1 MPKTE
6 FNAVSSMFELSHQA
20 GNIPHILDQ
29 ASGAYRPL
37 ITEDFSLAN
46 SAGESHIDAFNRL
59 RVSEPLTLFDSSH
72 RYSDNN
78 LWAEFH
84 SGPNSS
90 GVFNPNQGLVDL
102 NVDNTSGSQVLRET
116 TRVFSYQPGK
126 SLLVMTTFVMNP
138 AKEGLRERVG
148 YFGEENGFYFQKD
161 DSTVSFVERHFTEG
175 FVDENIITQENWN
188 TDKLDGTG
196 KSGITLDA
204 SKGQILWADIEW
216 LGIGTVRMGFV
227 IDGKFIICHKFHHAN
242 LIAQTYITTASL
254 PLRYEITN
262 KTATSSGSTLKQI
275 CSTVISEGGYKLNG
289 LQKAVGTSIVAP
301 KVLGTAGTRTPVV
314 TLRLKANRQD
324 AVVILTAVSILPT
337 AGNVNYRWELVAS
350 TVSSGGTGTWISSGA
365 DSSVEYKLDA
375 TAVTGGRILAAGYT
389 QGSNQG
395 SNSVDLLKNA
405 LFKFQLERDSFN
417 GTNYELALVCSS
429 DTGSADIFGSLDWE
443 EVSR

>member
-1 MPKTE
+1 
-6 FNAVSSMFELSHQA
+6 
-20 GNIPHILDQ
+20 
-29 ASGAYRPL
+29 
-37 ITEDFSLAN
+37 
-46 SAGESHIDAFNRL
+46 
-59 RVSEPLTLFDSSH
+59 
-72 RYSDNN
+72 
-78 LWAEFH
+78 
-84 SGPNSS
+84 
-90 GVFNPNQGLVDL
+90 
-102 NVDNTSGSQVLRET
+102 
-116 TRVFSYQPGK
+116 
-126 SLLVMTTFVMNP
+126 MNP
-138 AKEGLRERVG
+138 AKDGLRERVG

-227 IDGKFIICHKFHHAN
+227 IDGQFIICHKFHHAN
-242 LIAQTYITTASL
+242 LIPRTYITTASL

-262 KTATSSGSTLKQI
+262 KTATSSSSTLKQI
-275 CSTVISEGGYKLNG
+275 CSTVISEGGYELAG
-289 LQKAVGTSIVAP
+289 LQQAVGTSIVAP
-301 KVLGTAGTRTPVV
+301 KDLGTAATRTPVV
-314 TLRLKANRQD
+314 TIRLKADRPD
-324 AVVILTAVSILPT
+324 AVAILTAVSLLPSSDN
-337 AGNVNYRWELVAS
+337 AYYRWELVAS
-350 TVSSGGTGTWISSGA
+350 AVSSGGTGTWISSEV

-389 QGSNQG
+389 EGSKQGANP
-395 SNSVDLLKNA
+395 VDLLKSA

-429 DTGSADIFGSLDWE
+429 DTSGADIFGSLDWE

>member
-1 MPKTE
+1 MADEYE
-6 FNAVSSMFELSHQA
+6 FDNIYQLSHQN
-20 GNIPHILDQ
+20 GQIPFLLDRDI
-29 ASGAYRPL
+29 GKYRPQ
-37 ITEDFSLAN
+37 EEQDFSLAN
-46 SAGESHIDAFNRL
+46 KAGQANIDAFNRL

-72 RYSDNN
+72 RYNDNN

-90 GVFNPNQGLVDL
+90 GVFNPTQGLVDL

-116 TRVFSYQPGK
+116 TKIFSYQPGK

-138 AKEGLRERVG
+138 AKDGLRERVG

-227 IDGKFIICHKFHHAN
+227 IDGQFIICHKFHHAN
-242 LIAQTYITTASL
+242 LIPRTYITTASL

-262 KTATSSGSTLKQI
+262 KTATSSSSTLRQI

-301 KVLGTAGTRTPVV
+301 KDLGTAGTRTPVA
-314 TLRLKANRQD
+314 TLRLKPDRSD
-324 AVVILTAVSILPT
+324 AVVILTAVSLLPT
-337 AGNVNYRWELVAS
+337 SSNANYRWELVAS
-350 TVSSGGTGTWISSGA
+350 AVSSGGTGTWISSGV

-395 SNSVDLLKNA
+395 SNSVDLLKSA

-417 GTNYELALVCSS
+417 GTNYEIALVCSS
-429 DTGSADIFGSLDWE
+429 DTGGSDIFGSLDWE

>member
-1 MPKTE
+1 MADEYE
-6 FNAVSSMFELSHQA
+6 FDNIYQLSHQN
-20 GNIPHILDQ
+20 GQIPFLLDRDI
-29 ASGAYRPL
+29 GKYRPQ
-37 ITEDFSLAN
+37 EEQDFSLAN
-46 SAGESHIDAFNRL
+46 KAGQANIDAFNRL

-72 RYSDNN
+72 RYNDND
-78 LWAEFH
+78 LWSEFH

-90 GVFNPNQGLVDL
+90 GVFNPNQGLMDL
-102 NVDNTSGSQVLRET
+102 NVDSTSGSQVLRET
-116 TRVFSYQPGK
+116 TKIFSYQPGK
-126 SLLVMTTFVMNP
+126 SLLIMTTFVMNP

-148 YFGEENGFYFQKD
+148 YFGTENGYYFQKGD
-161 DSTVSFVERHFTEG
+161 FDISFVERSSTLG
-175 FVDENIITQENWN
+175 SIQENIVLQENWN

-227 IDGKFIICHKFHHAN
+227 IDGQFIICHKFHHAN
-242 LIAQTYITTASL
+242 LIPRTYITTASL

-262 KTATSSGSTLKQI
+262 KTATSSSSTLKQI
-275 CSTVISEGGYKLNG
+275 CSTVISEGGYELAG
-289 LQKAVGTSIVAP
+289 LQQAVGTPITLP
-301 KVLGTAGTRTPVV
+301 KDLGTAATRTPVV
-314 TLRLKANRQD
+314 TIRLKADRPD
-324 AVVILTAVSILPT
+324 AVVILTAVSLLPSNNN
-337 AGNVNYRWELVAS
+337 ANYRWELVAS
-350 TVSSGGTGTWISSGA
+350 AVSSGGTGTWISSEV

-395 SNSVDLLKNA
+395 SNPVDLLKSA

-429 DTGSADIFGSLDWE
+429 DTSGADIFGSLDWE

>member
-1 MPKTE
+1 MADEYE
-6 FNAVSSMFELSHQA
+6 FDNIYQLSHQN
-20 GNIPHILDQ
+20 GQIPFLLDRDI
-29 ASGAYRPL
+29 GKYRPQ
-37 ITEDFSLAN
+37 EEQDFSLAN
-46 SAGESHIDAFNRL
+46 KAGQANIDAFNRL

-72 RYSDNN
+72 RYNDNN

-90 GVFNPNQGLVDL
+90 GVFNPTQGLVDL

-116 TRVFSYQPGK
+116 TKIFSYQPGK

-138 AKEGLRERVG
+138 AKDGLRERVG

-227 IDGKFIICHKFHHAN
+227 IDGQFIICHKFHHAN
-242 LIAQTYITTASL
+242 LIPRTYITTASL

-262 KTATSSGSTLKQI
+262 KTATSSSSTLKQI

-289 LQKAVGTSIVAP
+289 LQQAVGTSIVAP
-301 KVLGTAGTRTPVV
+301 KDLGTAATRTPVV
-314 TLRLKANRQD
+314 TLRLKADRSD
-324 AVVILTAVSILPT
+324 AVVILTAVSLLPSSSN
-337 AGNVNYRWELVAS
+337 ANYRWELVAS
-350 TVSSGGTGTWISSGA
+350 AVSSGGTGTWISSEV

-395 SNSVDLLKNA
+395 SNPVDLLKSA

-429 DTGSADIFGSLDWE
+429 DTSGADIFGSLDWE

>member
-1 MPKTE
+1 MADEYE
-6 FNAVSSMFELSHQA
+6 FDNIYQLSHQN
-20 GNIPHILDQ
+20 GQIPFLLDRDI
-29 ASGAYRPL
+29 GKYRPQ
-37 ITEDFSLAN
+37 EEQDFSLAN
-46 SAGESHIDAFNRL
+46 KAGQANIDAFNRL

-90 GVFNPNQGLVDL
+90 GVFNPTQGLVDL

-116 TRVFSYQPGK
+116 TKIFSYQPGK

-138 AKEGLRERVG
+138 AKDGLRERVG

-227 IDGKFIICHKFHHAN
+227 IDGQFIICHKFHHAN
-242 LIAQTYITTASL
+242 LIPRTYITTASL

-262 KTATSSGSTLKQI
+262 KTDTSGNSTLKQI

-289 LQKAVGTSIVAP
+289 LQQAVGTSIVAP
-301 KVLGTAGTRTPVV
+301 KDLGTAATRTPVV
-314 TLRLKANRQD
+314 TLRLKADRSD
-324 AVVILTAVSILPT
+324 AVVILTAVSLLPSNSN
-337 AGNVNYRWELVAS
+337 ANYRWELVAS
-350 TVSSGGTGTWISSGA
+350 AVSSGGTGTWISSEVG
-365 DSSVEYKLDA
+365 SSVEYKLDA

-395 SNSVDLLKNA
+395 SNPVDLLKSA

-429 DTGSADIFGSLDWE
+429 DTSGADIFGSLDWE

>member
-1 MPKTE
+1 MADEYE
-6 FNAVSSMFELSHQA
+6 FDNIYQLSHQN
-20 GNIPHILDQ
+20 GQIPFLLDRDI
-29 ASGAYRPL
+29 GKYRPQ
-37 ITEDFSLAN
+37 EEQDFSLAN
-46 SAGESHIDAFNRL
+46 KAGQANIDAFNRL

-72 RYSDNN
+72 RYNDNN

-90 GVFNPNQGLVDL
+90 GVFNPTQGLVDL

-116 TRVFSYQPGK
+116 TKIFSYQPGK

-138 AKEGLRERVG
+138 AKDGLRERVG

-227 IDGKFIICHKFHHAN
+227 IDGQFIICHKFHHAN
-242 LIAQTYITTASL
+242 LIPRTYITTASL

-262 KTATSSGSTLKQI
+262 KTDTSGNSTLKQI

-289 LQKAVGTSIVAP
+289 LQQAVGTSIVAP
-301 KVLGTAGTRTPVV
+301 KDLGTAATRTPVV
-314 TLRLKANRQD
+314 TLRLKADRSD
-324 AVVILTAVSILPT
+324 AVVILTAVSLLPSSSN
-337 AGNVNYRWELVAS
+337 ANYRWELVAS
-350 TVSSGGTGTWISSGA
+350 AVSSGGTGTWISSEVG
-365 DSSVEYKLDA
+365 SSVEYKLDA

-395 SNSVDLLKNA
+395 SNPVDLLKSA

-429 DTGSADIFGSLDWE
+429 DTSGADIFGSLDWE

>member
-1 MPKTE
+1 MADEYE
-6 FNAVSSMFELSHQA
+6 FDNIYQLSHQN
-20 GNIPHILDQ
+20 GQIPFLLDRDI
-29 ASGAYRPL
+29 GKYRPQ
-37 ITEDFSLAN
+37 EEQDFSLAN
-46 SAGESHIDAFNRL
+46 KAGQANIDAFNRL

-72 RYSDNN
+72 RYNDND
-78 LWAEFH
+78 LWSEFH

-90 GVFNPNQGLVDL
+90 GVFNPNQGLMDL
-102 NVDNTSGSQVLRET
+102 NVDSTSGSQVLRET
-116 TRVFSYQPGK
+116 NKIFSYQPGK
-126 SLLVMTTFVMNP
+126 SLLIMTTFVMNP

-148 YFGEENGFYFQKD
+148 YFGTENGYYFQKD
-161 DSTVSFVERHFTEG
+161 DFDISFVERSSTLG
-175 FVDENIITQENWN
+175 SIQENIVLQENWN

-227 IDGKFIICHKFHHAN
+227 IDGQFIICHKFHHAN
-242 LIAQTYITTASL
+242 LIPRTYITTASL

-262 KTATSSGSTLKQI
+262 KTATSSSSTLKQI
-275 CSTVISEGGYKLNG
+275 CSTVISEGGYELAG
-289 LQKAVGTSIVAP
+289 LQQAVGTPITLP
-301 KVLGTAGTRTPVV
+301 KDLGTAATRTPVV
-314 TLRLKANRQD
+314 TIRLKADRPD
-324 AVVILTAVSILPT
+324 AVVILTAVSLLPSNNN
-337 AGNVNYRWELVAS
+337 ANYRWELVAS
-350 TVSSGGTGTWISSGA
+350 AVSSGGTGTWISSDV

-395 SNSVDLLKNA
+395 SNPVDLLKSA

-429 DTGSADIFGSLDWE
+429 DTSGVDIFGSLDWE

>member
-1 MPKTE
+1 MADEYE
-6 FNAVSSMFELSHQA
+6 FDNIYQLSHQN
-20 GNIPHILDQ
+20 GQIPFLLDRDI
-29 ASGAYRPL
+29 GKYRPQ
-37 ITEDFSLAN
+37 EEQDFSLAN
-46 SAGESHIDAFNRL
+46 KAGQANIDAFNRL

-90 GVFNPNQGLVDL
+90 GVFNPTQGLVDL

-116 TRVFSYQPGK
+116 TKIFSYQPGK

-138 AKEGLRERVG
+138 AKDGLRERVG

-227 IDGKFIICHKFHHAN
+227 IDGQFIICHKFHHAN
-242 LIAQTYITTASL
+242 LIPRTYITTASL

-262 KTATSSGSTLKQI
+262 KTDTSGNSTLKQI

-289 LQKAVGTSIVAP
+289 LQQAVGTSIVAP
-301 KVLGTAGTRTPVV
+301 KDLGTAATRTPVV
-314 TLRLKANRQD
+314 TLRLKADRSD
-324 AVVILTAVSILPT
+324 AVVILTAVSLLPSSSN
-337 AGNVNYRWELVAS
+337 ANYRWELVAS
-350 TVSSGGTGTWISSGA
+350 AVSSGGTGTWISSEVG
-365 DSSVEYKLDA
+365 SSVEYKLDA

-395 SNSVDLLKNA
+395 SNPVDLLKSA

-429 DTGSADIFGSLDWE
+429 DTSGADIFGSLDWE

>member
-1 MPKTE
+1 MADEYE
-6 FNAVSSMFELSHQA
+6 FDNIYQLSHQN
-20 GNIPHILDQ
+20 GQIPFLLDRDI
-29 ASGAYRPL
+29 GKYRPQ
-37 ITEDFSLAN
+37 EEQDFSLAN
-46 SAGESHIDAFNRL
+46 KAGQANIDAFNRL

-72 RYSDNN
+72 RYNDND

-90 GVFNPNQGLVDL
+90 GVFNPTQGLVDL

-116 TRVFSYQPGK
+116 TKIFSYQPGK

-138 AKEGLRERVG
+138 AKDGLRERVG

-227 IDGKFIICHKFHHAN
+227 IDGQFIICHKFHHAN
-242 LIAQTYITTASL
+242 LIPRTYITTASL
-254 PLRYEITN
+254 PLRCEITN
-262 KTATSSGSTLKQI
+262 KTDTSGNSTLKQI
-275 CSTVISEGGYKLNG
+275 CSTVISEGGYELAG
-289 LQKAVGTSIVAP
+289 LQQAVGTPITLP
-301 KVLGTAGTRTPVV
+301 KDLGPAGTRAPIV
-314 TLRLKANRQD
+314 TIRLKADRPD
-324 AVVILTAVSILPT
+324 AVVVLTAVSLLPSNNN
-337 AGNVNYRWELVAS
+337 ANYRWELVAS
-350 TVSSGGTGTWISSGA
+350 AVSSGGTGTWISSAA

-395 SNSVDLLKNA
+395 SNPVDLLKNA

-429 DTGSADIFGSLDWE
+429 DTSGADIFGSLDWE

>member
-1 MPKTE
+1 MADE
-6 FNAVSSMFELSHQA
+6 YRFDDIYQLSHQN
-20 GNIPHILDQ
+20 GQIPFVLDRDIEK
-29 ASGAYRPL
+29 YRP
-37 ITEDFSLAN
+37 IEESDFSLAN
-46 SAGESHIDAFNRL
+46 KAGQANIDAFNRL
-59 RVSEPLTLFDSSH
+59 RVSNPLTLFDSSH
-72 RYSDNN
+72 RYSDND

-90 GVFNPNQGLVDL
+90 GVFNAYQGLMDL

-116 TRVFSYQPGK
+116 TKIFSYQPGK

-148 YFGEENGFYFQKD
+148 YFGVENGYYFQKD
-161 DSTVSFVERHFTEG
+161 DFDISFVERSSTLG
-175 FVDENIITQENWN
+175 SIQENIVLQEDWN
-188 TDKLDGTG
+188 VDKLDGNG

-204 SKGQILWADIEW
+204 SKGQILWADVEW
-216 LGIGTVRMGFV
+216 LGVGTVRMGFV
-227 IDGKFIICHKFHHAN
+227 INGQFIICHKFHHAN
-242 LIAQTYITTASL
+242 LIPRTYITTASL

-262 KTATSSGSTLKQI
+262 KTATSSSSTLKQI

-301 KVLGTAGTRTPVV
+301 KDLGTAGTRTPVA
-314 TLRLKANRQD
+314 TLRLKPDRSD
-324 AVVILTAVSILPT
+324 AVVILTAVSLLPT
-337 AGNVNYRWELVAS
+337 SSNANYRWELVAS
-350 TVSSGGTGTWISSGA
+350 AVSSGGTGTWISSGV

-395 SNSVDLLKNA
+395 SNSVDLLKDA

-417 GTNYELALVCSS
+417 GTNYEIALVCSS
-429 DTGSADIFGSLDWE
+429 DTGGSDIFGSLDWE
-443 EVSR
+443 EISR

>member
-1 MPKTE
+1 MADEYE
-6 FNAVSSMFELSHQA
+6 FDNIYQLSHQN
-20 GNIPHILDQ
+20 GQIPFLLDRDI
-29 ASGAYRPL
+29 GKYRPQ
-37 ITEDFSLAN
+37 EEQDFSLAN
-46 SAGESHIDAFNRL
+46 KAGQANIDAFNRL

-72 RYSDNN
+72 RYNDNN

-90 GVFNPNQGLVDL
+90 GVFNPTQGLVDL

-116 TRVFSYQPGK
+116 TKIFSYQPGK

-138 AKEGLRERVG
+138 AKDGLRERVG

-227 IDGKFIICHKFHHAN
+227 IDGQFIICHKFHHAN
-242 LIAQTYITTASL
+242 LIPRTYITTASL

-262 KTATSSGSTLKQI
+262 KTATSSSSTLKQI

-289 LQKAVGTSIVAP
+289 LQQAVGTSIVAP
-301 KVLGTAGTRTPVV
+301 KDLGTAATRTPVV
-314 TLRLKANRQD
+314 TLRLKADRSD
-324 AVVILTAVSILPT
+324 AVVILTAVSLLPSSSN
-337 AGNVNYRWELVAS
+337 ANYRWELVAS
-350 TVSSGGTGTWISSGA
+350 AVSSGGTGTWISSEV

-395 SNSVDLLKNA
+395 SNPVDLLKNA

-429 DTGSADIFGSLDWE
+429 DTSGADIFGSLDWE

>member
-1 MPKTE
+1 MADEYE
-6 FNAVSSMFELSHQA
+6 FDNIYQLSHQN
-20 GNIPHILDQ
+20 GQIPFLLDRDI
-29 ASGAYRPL
+29 GKYRPQ
-37 ITEDFSLAN
+37 EEQDFSLAN
-46 SAGESHIDAFNRL
+46 KAGQANIDAFNRL

-72 RYSDNN
+72 RYNDND
-78 LWAEFH
+78 LWSEFH

-90 GVFNPNQGLVDL
+90 GVFNPNQGLMDL
-102 NVDNTSGSQVLRET
+102 NVDSTSGSQVLRET
-116 TRVFSYQPGK
+116 TKIFSYQPGK
-126 SLLVMTTFVMNP
+126 SLLIMTTFVMNP

-148 YFGEENGFYFQKD
+148 YFGTENGYYFQKD
-161 DSTVSFVERHFTEG
+161 DFDISFVERSSTLG
-175 FVDENIITQENWN
+175 SIQENIVLQENWN

-227 IDGKFIICHKFHHAN
+227 IDGQFIICHKFHHAN
-242 LIAQTYITTASL
+242 LIPRTYITTASL
-254 PLRYEITN
+254 PLRCEITN
-262 KTATSSGSTLKQI
+262 KTATSSSSTLKQI

-289 LQKAVGTSIVAP
+289 LQQAVGTSIVAP
-301 KVLGTAGTRTPVV
+301 KDLGSAATRTPVV
-314 TLRLKANRQD
+314 TLRLKADRSD
-324 AVVILTAVSILPT
+324 AVVILTAVSLLPSNSN
-337 AGNVNYRWELVAS
+337 ANYRWELVAS
-350 TVSSGGTGTWISSGA
+350 AVSSGGTGTWISSEV

-395 SNSVDLLKNA
+395 SNPVDLLKNA

-429 DTGSADIFGSLDWE
+429 DTSSADIFGSLDWE

>member
-1 MPKTE
+1 MADEYE
-6 FNAVSSMFELSHQA
+6 FDNIYQLSHQN
-20 GNIPHILDQ
+20 GQIPFLLDR
-29 ASGAYRPL
+29 GIGKYRPQ
-37 ITEDFSLAN
+37 EEQDFSLAN
-46 SAGESHIDAFNRL
+46 KAGQANIDAFNRL

-72 RYSDNN
+72 RYNDND
-78 LWAEFH
+78 LWSEFH

-90 GVFNPNQGLVDL
+90 GVFNPNQGLMDL
-102 NVDNTSGSQVLRET
+102 NVDSTSGSQVLRET
-116 TRVFSYQPGK
+116 TKIFSYQPGK
-126 SLLVMTTFVMNP
+126 SLLIMTTFVMNP

-148 YFGEENGFYFQKD
+148 YFGTENGYYFQKD
-161 DSTVSFVERHFTEG
+161 DFDISFVERSSTLG
-175 FVDENIITQENWN
+175 SIQENIVLQENWN

-227 IDGKFIICHKFHHAN
+227 IDGQFIICHKFHHAN
-242 LIAQTYITTASL
+242 LIPRTYITTASL

-262 KTATSSGSTLKQI
+262 KTATSSSSTLKQI

-289 LQKAVGTSIVAP
+289 LQQAVGTSIVAP
-301 KVLGTAGTRTPVV
+301 KDLGSAATRTPVV
-314 TLRLKANRQD
+314 TLRLKADRSD
-324 AVVILTAVSILPT
+324 AVVILTAVSLLPSNSN
-337 AGNVNYRWELVAS
+337 ANYRWELVAS
-350 TVSSGGTGTWISSGA
+350 AVSSGGTGTWISSEV

-395 SNSVDLLKNA
+395 SNPVDLLKNA

-429 DTGSADIFGSLDWE
+429 DTSSADIFGSLDWE

>member
-1 MPKTE
+1 MADEYE
-6 FNAVSSMFELSHQA
+6 FDNIYQLSHQN
-20 GNIPHILDQ
+20 GQIPFLLDRDI
-29 ASGAYRPL
+29 GKYRPQ
-37 ITEDFSLAN
+37 EEQDFSLAN
-46 SAGESHIDAFNRL
+46 KAGQANIDAFNRL

-72 RYSDNN
+72 RYNDND
-78 LWAEFH
+78 LWSEFH

-90 GVFNPNQGLVDL
+90 GVFNPNQGLMDL
-102 NVDNTSGSQVLRET
+102 NVDSTSGSQVLRET
-116 TRVFSYQPGK
+116 TKIFSYQPGK
-126 SLLVMTTFVMNP
+126 SLLIMTTFVMNP

-148 YFGEENGFYFQKD
+148 YFGTENGYYFQKGD
-161 DSTVSFVERHFTEG
+161 FDISFVERSSTLG
-175 FVDENIITQENWN
+175 SIQENIVLQENWN

-227 IDGKFIICHKFHHAN
+227 IDGQFIICHKFHHAN
-242 LIAQTYITTASL
+242 LIPRTYITTASL

-262 KTATSSGSTLKQI
+262 KTATSSSSTLKQI
-275 CSTVISEGGYKLNG
+275 CSTVISEGGYELAG
-289 LQKAVGTSIVAP
+289 LQQAVGTPITLP
-301 KVLGTAGTRTPVV
+301 KDLGTAATRTPVV
-314 TLRLKANRQD
+314 TIRLKADRPD
-324 AVVILTAVSILPT
+324 AVVILTAVSLLPSNNN
-337 AGNVNYRWELVAS
+337 ANYRWELVAS
-350 TVSSGGTGTWISSGA
+350 AVSSGGTGTWISSEV

-429 DTGSADIFGSLDWE
+429 DTSGADIFGSLDWE